1 MSHLVELY
9 KEELILRGK
18 RENTLESISNS
29 INTFEKYLQTK
40 DIELND
46 TTINNITV
54 QDAFN
59 YRKYLLDKGYKRS
72 SVNTKIANIKSYFG
86 FLTRH
91 EIISKNPF
99 TGFEAMEENDKTIK
113 DILTKEED
121 IKIIESIRIKLQG
134 ERNFEYASKRNKA
147 IIAVLASTGV
157 RIENL
162 LSVTMDRLIKI
173 NEGYRIDYT
182 KAETKGKVD
191 TTIYIVGKNKE
202 LLEDYLKVRKDKSG
216 LNLLFNSAGG
226 NKKISR
232 SDMITII
239 NKRVEYLGIQKHI
252 VSHSF
257 RAYTANALLSNGV
270 DPILIRKMLGWANDK
285 QDMLTSVYYRSE
297 AQEKQIIEYSQIL
310 WK

>member
-1 MSHLVELY
+1 MSYLELY
-9 KEELILRGK
+9 TEELSLRGK
-18 RENTLESISNS
+18 RENTIESIDHS
-29 INTFEKYLQTK
+29 IKTFSEYLQTK

-59 YRKYLLDKGYKRS
+59 YRKYLLYKGYKKS
-72 SVNTKIANIKSYFG
+72 TVNTKIANIKSYFS
-86 FLTRH
+86 FLTKH

-99 TGFEAMEENDKTIK
+99 AGFNTLNEDDKSVK
-113 DILTKEED
+113 DILTKEEV
-121 IKIIESIRIKLQG
+121 IKLIESFGIKLQG

-162 LSVTMDRLIKI
+162 LNVTMDRLIKI
-173 NEGYRIDYT
+173 NEGYRINYT
-182 KAETKGKVD
+182 KDETKGKVD
-191 TTIYIVGKNKE
+191 TTIYIVGRNAE
-202 LLEDYLKVRKDKSG
+202 LLEDYLKVRKDKAG

-239 NKRVEYLGIQKHI
+239 NKRVAYIGVTKHI
-252 VSHSF
+252 TSHSF
-257 RAYTANALLSNGV
+257 RAYTANALLSNGIEPV
-270 DPILIRKMLGWANDK
+270 IIRKMLGWANDK

>member
-1 MSHLVELY
+1 MSYLDLY
-9 KEELILRGK
+9 KEELSLKGK
-18 RENTLESISNS
+18 RINTIESINNS
-29 INTFEKYLQTK
+29 IDTFEKYLQTK

-59 YRKYLLDKGYKRS
+59 YRKYLLYKGYKKS
-72 SVNTKIANIKSYFG
+72 TVNTKIANIKSYFG

-113 DILTKEED
+113 DILTKEEV
-121 IKIIESIRIKLQG
+121 IKLIESFGIKLQG

-173 NEGYRIDYT
+173 EEGYKVEYT

-216 LNLLFNSAGG
+216 LNLLFNSVNG
-226 NKKISR
+226 KKISR

-257 RAYTANALLSNGV
+257 RAFCANMLLSNGV
-270 DPILIRKMLGWANDK
+270 DNLLIKKYMGWREKSN
-285 QDMLTSVYYRSE
+285 DMLSNIYYRSE
-297 AQEKQIIEYSQIL
+297 AQEKQFIESSQIL

>member
-1 MSHLVELY
+1 MSYLDLY
-9 KEELILRGK
+9 KEELNLKGK
-18 RENTLESISNS
+18 RVNTIESINNS
-29 INTFEKYLQTK
+29 IDTFQKYLQIK

-46 TTINNITV
+46 ATINNITV
-54 QDAFN
+54 QDAFS
-59 YRKYLLDKGYKRS
+59 YRKYLLDRGYKRS
-72 SVNTKIANIKSYFG
+72 TVNTKIANIKSYFG
-86 FLTRH
+86 FLVKH
-91 EIISKNPF
+91 EIINKNPF
-99 TGFEAMEENDKTIK
+99 IGFEALAEDDKTVK
-113 DILTKEED
+113 DVLSKEEVLKLIESFD
-121 IKIIESIRIKLQG
+121 IKLSG

-147 IIAVLASTGV
+147 IISILASTGI

-162 LSVTMDRLIKI
+162 LNITMDRLIKI
-173 NEGYRIDYT
+173 EEGYKIQYT

-216 LNLLFNSAGG
+216 LNLLFNSVNG
-226 NKKISR
+226 KKISR

-252 VSHSF
+252 TSHSF

-270 DPILIRKMLGWANDK
+270 DPILIRKMLGWSNSK
-285 QDMLTSVYYRSE
+285 QDMLSSVYYRSE

>member
-1 MSHLVELY
+1 MSYLDLY
-9 KEELILRGK
+9 KEELSLKGK
-18 RENTLESISNS
+18 RMNTIESINNS
-29 INTFEKYLQTK
+29 IDTFSEYLQTK

-59 YRKYLLDKGYKRS
+59 YRKYLLDKGYKKS
-72 SVNTKIANIKSYFG
+72 TVNTKIANTKSYFG
-86 FLTRH
+86 FLTKH
-91 EIISKNPF
+91 QIISKNPF

-113 DILTKEED
+113 DILTKEEVIKLIDSFD
-121 IKIIESIRIKLQG
+121 IKLAG
-134 ERNFEYASKRNKA
+134 ERNFEYISKRNKA
-147 IIAVLASTGV
+147 IIAVLASTGI

-162 LSVTMDRLIKI
+162 LSVTVDRLIKI
-173 NEGYRIDYT
+173 EEGYKIEYT

-191 TTIYIVGKNKE
+191 TTIYIVGRNKE
-202 LLEDYLKVRKDKSG
+202 LLEEYLKVRKDKAG
-216 LNLLFNSAGG
+216 LNLLFNSVNG
-226 NKKISR
+226 KKISR

-257 RAYTANALLSNGV
+257 RAFCANMLLSAGV
-270 DPILIRKMLGWANDK
+270 DNLLIKKYMGWRIKDNDMLGNI
-285 QDMLTSVYYRSE
+285 YYRSE
-297 AQEKQIIEYSQIL
+297 VQEKQFIEYSQIL

>member
-1 MSHLVELY
+1 MSYLDLY
-9 KEELILRGK
+9 KEELKLRGK
-18 RENTLESISNS
+18 RENTMESIGHSL
-29 INTFEKYLQTK
+29 NTFSKYLQTK

-59 YRKYLLDKGYKRS
+59 YRKYLLYKGYKKS
-72 SVNTKIANIKSYFG
+72 TVNTKIANIKSYFG
-86 FLTRH
+86 FLTKH
-91 EIISKNPF
+91 QIISKNPF

-113 DILTKEED
+113 DILTKEEVIKLIESFD
-121 IKIIESIRIKLQG
+121 IKLAG
-134 ERNFEYASKRNKA
+134 ERNFEYISKRNKA

-162 LSVTMDRLIKI
+162 LNVTMDRLIKI
-173 NEGYRIDYT
+173 EEGYKIEYT

-191 TTIYIVGKNKE
+191 TTIYIVGRNKE
-202 LLEDYLKVRKDKSG
+202 LLEEYLKVRKDKAG
-216 LNLLFNSAGG
+216 LNLLFNSVNG
-226 NKKISR
+226 KKISR

-257 RAYTANALLSNGV
+257 RAFCANMLLSNGIES
-270 DPILIRKMLGWANDK
+270 ILIKKMLGWREKSN
-285 QDMLTSVYYRSE
+285 DMLSSIYYRSE
-297 AQEKQIIEYSQIL
+297 AQEKQFIEYSQIL

>member
-1 MSHLVELY
+1 MSYLELY
-9 KEELILRGK
+9 KEELSLKGK
-18 RENTLESISNS
+18 RANTIESINNS
-29 INTFEKYLQTK
+29 IDTFQKYLQTK

-46 TTINNITV
+46 VAINNITV

-72 SVNTKIANIKSYFG
+72 SINTKIANIKSYFG
-86 FLTRH
+86 FLTKH

-113 DILTKEED
+113 DILTKEEVIKLIESFD
-121 IKIIESIRIKLQG
+121 IKLAG
-134 ERNFEYASKRNKA
+134 ERNFEYISKRNKA

-162 LSVTMDRLIKI
+162 LNVTMDRLIKI
-173 NEGYRIDYT
+173 EEGYKIEYT
-182 KAETKGKVD
+182 KAETKGKVN

-257 RAYTANALLSNGV
+257 RAFCANMLLSNGIES
-270 DPILIRKMLGWANDK
+270 ILIKKMLGWHEKTN
-285 QDMLTSVYYRSE
+285 DMLSNIYYRSE

>member
-1 MSHLVELY
+1 MSYLELY
-9 KEELILRGK
+9 QEELNLRGK
-18 RENTLESISNS
+18 RENTIESIDHSLK
-29 INTFEKYLQTK
+29 TFEKYLQTK

-46 TTINNITV
+46 VTINNITV

-72 SVNTKIANIKSYFG
+72 SVNTKIANTKSYFG
-86 FLTRH
+86 FLAKH

-99 TGFEAMEENDKTIK
+99 AGFEAMEENDKTIK
-113 DILTKEED
+113 DILTKEEVIKLIESFD
-121 IKIIESIRIKLQG
+121 IKLAG
-134 ERNFEYASKRNKA
+134 ERNFEYISKRNKA

-173 NEGYRIDYT
+173 KEGYKIQYT
-182 KAETKGKVD
+182 KEETKGKVN
-191 TTIYIVGKNKE
+191 TTIYIVGRNKE
-202 LLEDYLKVRKDKSG
+202 LLEDYLKVRKDKAG
-216 LNLLFNSAGG
+216 LNLLFNSVNG
-226 NKKISR
+226 KKISR

-257 RAYTANALLSNGV
+257 RAYTANALLSNGIEPV
-270 DPILIRKMLGWANDK
+270 IIRKMLGWASDK
-285 QDMLTSVYYRSE
+285 QDMLSNVYYRSE

>member
-29 INTFEKYLQTK
+29 INTFSKYLQTK

-59 YRKYLLDKGYKRS
+59 YRKYLLNKGYKKS
-72 SVNTKIANIKSYFG
+72 TVNTKIANIKSYFG
-86 FLTRH
+86 FLTKH
-91 EIISKNPF
+91 QIISKNPF

-113 DILTKEED
+113 DILTKEEV
-121 IKIIESIRIKLQG
+121 IKLIESFDIKLQG
-134 ERNFEYASKRNKA
+134 ERNFEYISKRNKA
-147 IIAVLASTGV
+147 IISILASTGI

-173 NEGYRIDYT
+173 NEGYKIEYT

-191 TTIYIVGKNKE
+191 ITIYIVGKNKE

-252 VSHSF
+252 TSHSF

>member
-1 MSHLVELY
+1 MSYLELY
-9 KEELILRGK
+9 TEELSLRGK
-18 RENTLESISNS
+18 RENTIESIDHS
-29 INTFEKYLQTK
+29 IKTFSEYLQTK

-59 YRKYLLDKGYKRS
+59 YRKYLLYKGYKKS
-72 SVNTKIANIKSYFG
+72 TVNTKIANIKSYFS
-86 FLTRH
+86 FLTKH

-99 TGFEAMEENDKTIK
+99 AGFNALNEDDKSVK
-113 DILTKEED
+113 DILTKEEV
-121 IKIIESIRIKLQG
+121 IKLIESFGIKLQG

-162 LSVTMDRLIKI
+162 LNVTMDRLIKI
-173 NEGYRIDYT
+173 NEGYRINYT
-182 KAETKGKVD
+182 KDETKGKVD
-191 TTIYIVGKNKE
+191 TTIYIVGRNAE
-202 LLEDYLKVRKDKSG
+202 LLEDYLKVRKDKAG

-239 NKRVEYLGIQKHI
+239 NKRVAYIGVTKHI
-252 VSHSF
+252 TSHSF
-257 RAYTANALLSNGV
+257 RAYTANALLSNGIEPV
-270 DPILIRKMLGWANDK
+270 IIRKMLGWANDK

>member
-1 MSHLVELY
+1 MSYLDLY
-9 KEELILRGK
+9 KEELSLKGK
-18 RENTLESISNS
+18 RANTIESIDNS
-29 INTFEKYLQTK
+29 ISTFEKYLQTK

-59 YRKYLLDKGYKRS
+59 YRKYLLDKGYKKS
-72 SVNTKIANIKSYFG
+72 TVNTKIANTKSYFG
-86 FLTRH
+86 FLTKH
-91 EIISKNPF
+91 QIISKNPF

-113 DILTKEED
+113 DILTKEEVIKLIESFD
-121 IKIIESIRIKLQG
+121 IKLAG
-134 ERNFEYASKRNKA
+134 ERNFEYISKRNKA
-147 IIAVLASTGV
+147 IISILASTGI

-162 LSVTMDRLIKI
+162 LNITVDRLIKI
-173 NEGYRIDYT
+173 EEGYKIEYT

-191 TTIYIVGKNKE
+191 TTIYIVGRNAE
-202 LLEDYLKVRKDKSG
+202 LLEDYLKVRKDKAG
-216 LNLLFNSAGG
+216 LNLLFNSVNG
-226 NKKISR
+226 KKISR

-257 RAYTANALLSNGV
+257 RAFCANMLLSAGV
-270 DPILIRKMLGWANDK
+270 DNLLIKKYMGWRIKDNDMLGNI
-285 QDMLTSVYYRSE
+285 YYRSE
-297 AQEKQIIEYSQIL
+297 VQEKQFIEYSQIL

>member
-1 MSHLVELY
+1 MSYLDLY
-9 KEELILRGK
+9 KEELNLRGK
-18 RENTLESISNS
+18 RENTIESIDHS
-29 INTFEKYLQTK
+29 INTFSKYLQTK

-46 TTINNITV
+46 TTVNNITV

-59 YRKYLLDKGYKRS
+59 YRKYLLDKGYKKS
-72 SVNTKIANIKSYFG
+72 TVNTKIANTKSYFG
-86 FLTRH
+86 FLAKH

-113 DILTKEED
+113 DILTKEEVIKLIESFD
-121 IKIIESIRIKLQG
+121 IKLAG
-134 ERNFEYASKRNKA
+134 ERNFEYISKRNRA
-147 IIAVLASTGV
+147 IIAVLASTGI

-173 NEGYRIDYT
+173 EEGYKIEYT

-191 TTIYIVGKNKE
+191 TTIYIVGRNKE
-202 LLEDYLKVRKDKSG
+202 LLEEYLKVRKDKAG
-216 LNLLFNSAGG
+216 LNLLFNSAGA
-226 NKKISR
+226 NKKIST

-239 NKRVEYLGIQKHI
+239 DKRVKYLGIAKHI
-252 VSHSF
+252 TSHSF

-270 DPILIRKMLGWANDK
+270 DPITIHKMLGWSNNK
-285 QDMLTSVYYRSE
+285 QDMLSSIYYRSE

>member
-1 MSHLVELY
+1 MSYLELY
-9 KEELILRGK
+9 KEELNLKGK
-18 RENTLESISNS
+18 RANTIESIDNS

-46 TTINNITV
+46 VTINNITV

-86 FLTRH
+86 FLAKH
-91 EIISKNPF
+91 QIISKNPF

-113 DILTKEED
+113 DILTKEEV
-121 IKIIESIRIKLQG
+121 IKLIESFDIKLQG

-147 IIAVLASTGV
+147 IIAVLASTGI

-173 NEGYRIDYT
+173 EEGYKIEYT

-202 LLEDYLKVRKDKSG
+202 LLEEYLKVRKDKSG

-232 SDMITII
+232 SDMLGII
-239 NKRVEYLGIQKHI
+239 DKRVKYIGVNKHI

-257 RAYTANALLSNGV
+257 RAFCANMLLSAGV
-270 DPILIRKMLGWANDK
+270 DNLLIKKYMGWREKSN
-285 QDMLTSVYYRSE
+285 DMLSNIYYRSE
-297 AQEKQIIEYSQIL
+297 AQEKQFIEYSQIL

>member
-1 MSHLVELY
+1 MSYLDLY
-9 KEELILRGK
+9 KEELSLKGK
-18 RENTLESISNS
+18 RENTIESINNS
-29 INTFEKYLQTK
+29 IDTFSKYLQTK

-59 YRKYLLDKGYKRS
+59 YRKYLLYKGYKKS
-72 SVNTKIANIKSYFG
+72 TVNTKIANIKSYFG
-86 FLTRH
+86 FLTKH

-113 DILTKEED
+113 DILTKEEV
-121 IKIIESIRIKLQG
+121 IKLIESFGIKLQG

-147 IIAVLASTGV
+147 IIAVLASTGI

-173 NEGYRIDYT
+173 EEGYKIKYT

-232 SDMITII
+232 SDILTII
-239 NKRVEYLGIQKHI
+239 DKRVKYLGIQKHI

-257 RAYTANALLSNGV
+257 RAFCANMLLSNGV
-270 DPILIRKMLGWANDK
+270 DSILIKKYMGWREKSN
-285 QDMLTSVYYRSE
+285 DMLSNIYYRSE
-297 AQEKQIIEYSQIL
+297 AQEKQMIEYSQIL

>member
-1 MSHLVELY
+1 MSYLDLY
-9 KEELILRGK
+9 KEELSLRGK
-18 RENTLESISNS
+18 RENTIESIDHS

-46 TTINNITV
+46 ATINNITV

-59 YRKYLLDKGYKRS
+59 YRKYLLGKGYKKS
-72 SVNTKIANIKSYFG
+72 TVNTKIANTKSYFG
-86 FLTRH
+86 FLAKH

-113 DILTKEED
+113 DILTKEEV
-121 IKIIESIRIKLQG
+121 IKLIESFGIKLQG
-134 ERNFEYASKRNKA
+134 ERNFEYISKRNKA

-162 LSVTMDRLIKI
+162 LNVTMDRLIKI
-173 NEGYRIDYT
+173 EEGYKIEYT
-182 KAETKGKVD
+182 KAETKGKID
-191 TTIYIVGKNKE
+191 TTIYIVGRNKE
-202 LLEDYLKVRKDKSG
+202 LLEDYLKVRKDKAG

-257 RAYTANALLSNGV
+257 RAFCANMLLSNGV
-270 DPILIRKMLGWANDK
+270 DNLLIKKYMGWREKSN
-285 QDMLTSVYYRSE
+285 DMLSNIYYRSE
-297 AQEKQIIEYSQIL
+297 AQEKQMIEYSQIL

>member
-1 MSHLVELY
+1 MSYLELY
-9 KEELILRGK
+9 KEELDLKGK
-18 RENTLESISNS
+18 RENTMESINNS
-29 INTFEKYLQTK
+29 LKTFSEFLQTK

-54 QDAFN
+54 QDAFS
-59 YRKYLLDKGYKRS
+59 YRKYLLNKQYKKS
-72 SVNTKIANIKSYFG
+72 TINTKIANVKSYFG

-99 TGFEAMEENDKTIK
+99 TGFEAMEENDRTVK
-113 DILTKEED
+113 DILSKEEV
-121 IKIIESIRIKLQG
+121 IKLIESFDVKLTG
-134 ERNFEYASKRNKA
+134 ERNFEYISKRNKA
-147 IIAVLASTGV
+147 IISILASTGI

-162 LSVTMDRLIKI
+162 LSVTVDRLIKI
-173 NEGYRIDYT
+173 NEGYKIEYT
-182 KAETKGKVD
+182 EAETKGKIN
-191 TTIYIVGKNKE
+191 TTIYIVGKNKD
-202 LLEDYLKVRKDKSG
+202 LLQEYLKVRKDKSG

-239 NKRVEYLGIQKHI
+239 DKRIKYLGIQKHI
-252 VSHSF
+252 TSHSF
-257 RAYTANALLSNGV
+257 RAYTANALLSNGIE
-270 DPILIRKMLGWANDK
+270 PIIIRKMLGWANDK

>member
-29 INTFEKYLQTK
+29 IDTFSKYLQTK

-72 SVNTKIANIKSYFG
+72 SINTKIANIKSYFG
-86 FLTRH
+86 FLTKH
-91 EIISKNPF
+91 QIISKNPF

-113 DILTKEED
+113 DILTKEEVIKLIESFD
-121 IKIIESIRIKLQG
+121 IKLAG
-134 ERNFEYASKRNKA
+134 ERNFEYISKRNKA
-147 IIAVLASTGV
+147 IIAVLASTGI

-162 LSVTMDRLIKI
+162 LSVTMDRLNKI
-173 NEGYRIDYT
+173 EEGYKIEYT
-182 KAETKGKVD
+182 RAETKGKVD

-257 RAYTANALLSNGV
+257 RAFCANMLLSNGIES
-270 DPILIRKMLGWANDK
+270 ILIKKMLGWREKSN
-285 QDMLTSVYYRSE
+285 DMLSSVYYRSE

>member
-1 MSHLVELY
+1 MSYLDLY
-9 KEELILRGK
+9 KEELSLKGK
-18 RENTLESISNS
+18 RVNTIESINNS
-29 INTFEKYLQTK
+29 IDTFSKYLQTK

-59 YRKYLLDKGYKRS
+59 YRKYLLYKGYKKS
-72 SVNTKIANIKSYFG
+72 TVNTKIANIKSYFG
-86 FLTRH
+86 FLTKH
-91 EIISKNPF
+91 QIISKNPF

-113 DILTKEED
+113 DILTKEEV
-121 IKIIESIRIKLQG
+121 IKLIESFGIKLQG

-147 IIAVLASTGV
+147 IIAVLASTGI

-162 LSVTMDRLIKI
+162 LNVTMDRLIKI
-173 NEGYRIDYT
+173 EEGYKIEYT

-191 TTIYIVGKNKE
+191 TTIYIVGRNKE
-202 LLEDYLKVRKDKSG
+202 LLEDYLKVRKDKAG

-232 SDMITII
+232 SDILAII
-239 NKRVEYLGIQKHI
+239 DKRVKYLGIQKHI

-257 RAYTANALLSNGV
+257 RAFCANMLLSNGV
-270 DPILIRKMLGWANDK
+270 DNLLIKKYMGWREKSN
-285 QDMLTSVYYRSE
+285 DMLSNIYYRSE
-297 AQEKQIIEYSQIL
+297 AQEEQMIEYSQIL

>member
-1 MSHLVELY
+1 MSYLELY
-9 KEELILRGK
+9 TEELELRGK
-18 RENTLESISNS
+18 RENTIESIGHSLK
-29 INTFEKYLQTK
+29 TFSKYLQTK

-59 YRKYLLDKGYKRS
+59 YRKYLLYKGYKKS
-72 SVNTKIANIKSYFG
+72 TVNTKIANTKSYFG
-86 FLTRH
+86 FLAKH

-113 DILTKEED
+113 DILTKEEVIKLIESFD
-121 IKIIESIRIKLQG
+121 IKLAG
-134 ERNFEYASKRNKA
+134 ERNFEYISKRNKA

-162 LSVTMDRLIKI
+162 LNVTMDRLVKI
-173 NEGYRIDYT
+173 EEGYKIDYT

-191 TTIYIVGKNKE
+191 TTIYIVGRNKE
-202 LLEDYLKVRKDKSG
+202 LLEEYLKVRKDKSG

-239 NKRVEYLGIQKHI
+239 NKRVKYLGIQKHI
-252 VSHSF
+252 VSHSY

-270 DPILIRKMLGWANDK
+270 DSIIIHKMLGWSNSK
-285 QDMLTSVYYRSE
+285 QDMLSSVYYRSE

>member
-1 MSHLVELY
+1 MSYLEIY
-9 KEELILRGK
+9 KEELELKGK
-18 RENTLESISNS
+18 RENTIESIGHSLK
-29 INTFEKYLQTK
+29 TFSEYLQTK

-46 TTINNITV
+46 ATINNITV

-86 FLTRH
+86 FLTKH
-91 EIISKNPF
+91 QIISKNPF

-113 DILTKEED
+113 DILSKEEV
-121 IKIIESIRIKLQG
+121 IKLIESFGIKLQG

-147 IIAVLASTGV
+147 IIAVLASTGI

-173 NEGYRIDYT
+173 DEGYKIEYT
-182 KAETKGKVD
+182 KEETKGKVN
-191 TTIYIVGKNKE
+191 TTIYIAGKNAE

-216 LNLLFNSAGG
+216 LNLLFGSVNG
-226 NKKISR
+226 KKSSR

-257 RAYTANALLSNGV
+257 RAYTANALLSNGIEPV
-270 DPILIRKMLGWANDK
+270 IIRKMLGWSNNK
-285 QDMLTSVYYRSE
+285 QDMLSSVYYRNE

>member
-1 MSHLVELY
+1 MSYLELY
-9 KEELILRGK
+9 KEELSLKGK
-18 RENTLESISNS
+18 RANTIESIDHS
-29 INTFEKYLQTK
+29 IDTFSKYLQTK

-59 YRKYLLDKGYKRS
+59 YRKYLLDKGYKKS
-72 SVNTKIANIKSYFG
+72 TVNTKIANTKSYFG

-113 DILTKEED
+113 DILTKEEV
-121 IKIIESIRIKLQG
+121 IKLIESFGIKLQG

-147 IIAVLASTGV
+147 IISVLASTGV

-173 NEGYRIDYT
+173 DEGYRIEYT

-191 TTIYIVGKNKE
+191 TTIYIVGRNKE
-202 LLEDYLKVRKDKSG
+202 LLEDYLKVRKDKAG
-216 LNLLFNSAGG
+216 LNLLFNSVNG
-226 NKKISR
+226 KKISR

-239 NKRVEYLGIQKHI
+239 NKRVKYLGIQKHI
-252 VSHSF
+252 TSHSF
-257 RAYTANALLSNGV
+257 RAYTANALLSNGIEPV
-270 DPILIRKMLGWANDK
+270 IIRKMLGWANDK
-285 QDMLTSVYYRSE
+285 QDMLISVYYRSE

>member
-1 MSHLVELY
+1 MSYLELY
-9 KEELILRGK
+9 TEELELKGK
-18 RENTLESISNS
+18 RMNTIESINNS
-29 INTFEKYLQTK
+29 IDTFSKYLQTK

-86 FLTRH
+86 FLTKH

-113 DILTKEED
+113 DILTKEEVLKLIESFD
-121 IKIIESIRIKLQG
+121 IKLAG
-134 ERNFEYASKRNKA
+134 ERNFEYISKRNKA

-173 NEGYRIDYT
+173 EEGYKIEYT
-182 KAETKGKVD
+182 KAETKGKVN
-191 TTIYIVGKNKE
+191 TTIYIAGKNAE
-202 LLEDYLKVRKDKSG
+202 LLEEYLKIRKDKSG
-216 LNLLFNSAGG
+216 LNLLFNSAGA

-232 SDMITII
+232 SDILTII
-239 NKRVEYLGIQKHI
+239 DKRVKYLGIQKHI

-257 RAYTANALLSNGV
+257 RAFCANMLLSEGV
-270 DPILIRKMLGWANDK
+270 ESILIKKMLGWREKSN
-285 QDMLTSVYYRSE
+285 DMLSSVYYRSE

>member
-1 MSHLVELY
+1 MSYLDLY
-9 KEELILRGK
+9 KEELNLKGK
-18 RENTLESISNS
+18 RVNTIESIDHS
-29 INTFEKYLQTK
+29 INTFSEYLQTK

-46 TTINNITV
+46 ATINNITV

-72 SVNTKIANIKSYFG
+72 SVNTKIANTKSYFG
-86 FLTRH
+86 FLTKH
-91 EIISKNPF
+91 QIISKNPF

-113 DILTKEED
+113 DILSKEEV
-121 IKIIESIRIKLQG
+121 IKLIESFGIKLQG

-162 LSVTMDRLIKI
+162 LNVTMDRLIKI
-173 NEGYRIDYT
+173 EEGYKIEYT

-202 LLEDYLKVRKDKSG
+202 LLEEYLKIRKDKSG
-216 LNLLFNSAGG
+216 LNLLFNSVNG
-226 NKKISR
+226 KKISR

-239 NKRVEYLGIQKHI
+239 NKRVKYLGIQKHI

-257 RAYTANALLSNGV
+257 RAYTANALLSNGI
-270 DPILIRKMLGWANDK
+270 DPIIIHKMLGWSNSK
-285 QDMLTSVYYRSE
+285 QDMLSSVYYRSE

>member
-1 MSHLVELY
+1 MSYLELY
-9 KEELILRGK
+9 KEELSLKGK
-18 RENTLESISNS
+18 RANTIESIDNS
-29 INTFEKYLQTK
+29 INTFSKYLQTK

-59 YRKYLLDKGYKRS
+59 YRKYLLDKGYKKS
-72 SVNTKIANIKSYFG
+72 TVNTKIANTKSYFG
-86 FLTRH
+86 FLAKH

-113 DILTKEED
+113 DILTKEEV
-121 IKIIESIRIKLQG
+121 IKLIESFGIKLQG

-147 IIAVLASTGV
+147 IIAVLASTGI

-173 NEGYRIDYT
+173 EEGYRIEYT

-191 TTIYIVGKNKE
+191 TTIYIVGRNAE

-216 LNLLFNSAGG
+216 LNLLFNSVNG
-226 NKKISR
+226 KKISR

-257 RAYTANALLSNGV
+257 RAFCANMLLSNGV
-270 DPILIRKMLGWANDK
+270 DNLLIKKYMGWREKSN
-285 QDMLTSVYYRSE
+285 DMLSNIYYRSE
-297 AQEKQIIEYSQIL
+297 AQEEQMIEYSQIL

>member
-1 MSHLVELY
+1 MSYLELY
-9 KEELILRGK
+9 KEELNLKGK
-18 RENTLESISNS
+18 RANTIESIDNS

-46 TTINNITV
+46 VTINNITV

-86 FLTRH
+86 FLTKH
-91 EIISKNPF
+91 QIISKNPF

-113 DILTKEED
+113 DILTKEEVIKLIESFD
-121 IKIIESIRIKLQG
+121 IKLAG
-134 ERNFEYASKRNKA
+134 ERNFEYISKRNKA
-147 IIAVLASTGV
+147 IIAVLASTGI

-173 NEGYRIDYT
+173 EEGYKIEYT

-202 LLEDYLKVRKDKSG
+202 LLEEYLKVRKDKSG
-216 LNLLFNSAGG
+216 LNLLFNSVNG
-226 NKKISR
+226 KKISR
-232 SDMITII
+232 SDILGII
-239 NKRVEYLGIQKHI
+239 DKRVKYIGVNKHI

-257 RAYTANALLSNGV
+257 RAFCANMLLSAGV
-270 DPILIRKMLGWANDK
+270 DNLLIKKYMGWREKSN
-285 QDMLTSVYYRSE
+285 DMLSSVYYRSE

>member
-1 MSHLVELY
+1 MSYLDLY
-9 KEELILRGK
+9 TEELELKGK
-18 RENTLESISNS
+18 RTNTIES
-29 INTFEKYLQTK
+29 INTSVKTFSEYLQTK

-59 YRKYLLDKGYKRS
+59 YRKYLLYKGYKKS
-72 SVNTKIANIKSYFG
+72 TVNTKIANIKSYFG

-113 DILTKEED
+113 DILTKEEV
-121 IKIIESIRIKLQG
+121 IKLIESFGIKLQG

-173 NEGYRIDYT
+173 EEGYKVEYT

-216 LNLLFNSAGG
+216 LNLLFNSVNG
-226 NKKISR
+226 KKISR

-257 RAYTANALLSNGV
+257 RAFCANMLLSNGV
-270 DPILIRKMLGWANDK
+270 DNLLIKKYMGWREKSN
-285 QDMLTSVYYRSE
+285 DMLSNIYYRSE
-297 AQEKQIIEYSQIL
+297 AQEKQFIEYSQIL

>member
-1 MSHLVELY
+1 MSYLDLY
-9 KEELILRGK
+9 KEELSLKGK
-18 RENTLESISNS
+18 RMNTIESINNS
-29 INTFEKYLQTK
+29 IDTFSKYLQTK

-46 TTINNITV
+46 ATINNITV

-59 YRKYLLDKGYKRS
+59 YRKYLLDKGYKKS
-72 SVNTKIANIKSYFG
+72 TVNTKIANTKSYFG
-86 FLTRH
+86 FLTKH
-91 EIISKNPF
+91 QIISKNPF

-113 DILTKEED
+113 DILTKEEVIKLIESFD
-121 IKIIESIRIKLQG
+121 IKLAG
-134 ERNFEYASKRNKA
+134 ERNFEYISKRNKA
-147 IIAVLASTGV
+147 IIAVLASTGI

-162 LSVTMDRLIKI
+162 LSVTVDRLIKI
-173 NEGYRIDYT
+173 EEGYKIEYT

-191 TTIYIVGKNKE
+191 TTIYIVGKNAE
-202 LLEDYLKVRKDKSG
+202 LLEDYLKVRKDKAG

-257 RAYTANALLSNGV
+257 RAFCANMLLSAGV
-270 DPILIRKMLGWANDK
+270 DNLLIKKYMGWRIKDNDMLGNI
-285 QDMLTSVYYRSE
+285 YYRSE
-297 AQEKQIIEYSQIL
+297 VQEKQFIEYSQIL

>member
-1 MSHLVELY
+1 MSYLDLY
-9 KEELILRGK
+9 KEELSLKGK
-18 RENTLESISNS
+18 RMNTIESINNS
-29 INTFEKYLQTK
+29 IDTFSEYLQTK

-59 YRKYLLDKGYKRS
+59 YRKYLLDKGYKKS
-72 SVNTKIANIKSYFG
+72 TVNTKIANTKSYFG
-86 FLTRH
+86 FLAKH

-113 DILTKEED
+113 DILTKEEV
-121 IKIIESIRIKLQG
+121 IKLIESFDIKLQG

-162 LSVTMDRLIKI
+162 LNVTMDRLIKI
-173 NEGYRIDYT
+173 EEGYKIEYT

-191 TTIYIVGKNKE
+191 TTIYIVGKNAE
-202 LLEDYLKVRKDKSG
+202 LLEDYLKVRKDKAG
-216 LNLLFNSAGG
+216 LNLLFNSAGA

-257 RAYTANALLSNGV
+257 RAFCANMLLSAGV
-270 DPILIRKMLGWANDK
+270 DNLLIKKYMGWRIKDNDMLGNI
-285 QDMLTSVYYRSE
+285 YYRSE
-297 AQEKQIIEYSQIL
+297 VQEKQFIEYSQIL

>member
-1 MSHLVELY
+1 MSYLDLY
-9 KEELILRGK
+9 KEELSLKGK
-18 RENTLESISNS
+18 RMNTIESINNS
-29 INTFEKYLQTK
+29 IDTFSEYLQTK

-59 YRKYLLDKGYKRS
+59 YRKYLLDKGYKKS
-72 SVNTKIANIKSYFG
+72 TVNTKIANTKSYFG
-86 FLTRH
+86 FLTKH
-91 EIISKNPF
+91 QIISKNPF
-99 TGFEAMEENDKTIK
+99 AGFEAMEENDKTIK
-113 DILTKEED
+113 DILTKEEV
-121 IKIIESIRIKLQG
+121 IKLIESFDIKLQG

-147 IIAVLASTGV
+147 IIAVLASTGI

-173 NEGYRIDYT
+173 EEGYKIEYT

-191 TTIYIVGKNKE
+191 TTIYIVGKNAE
-202 LLEDYLKVRKDKSG
+202 LLEDYLKVRKDKAG

-257 RAYTANALLSNGV
+257 RAFCANMLLSAGV
-270 DPILIRKMLGWANDK
+270 DNLLIKKYMGWRIKDNDMLGNI
-285 QDMLTSVYYRSE
+285 YYRSE
-297 AQEKQIIEYSQIL
+297 VQEKQFIEYSQIL

>member
-1 MSHLVELY
+1 MSYLDLY
-9 KEELILRGK
+9 TEELELKGK
-18 RENTLESISNS
+18 RVNTIES
-29 INTFEKYLQTK
+29 INTSVKTFSEYLQTK

-59 YRKYLLDKGYKRS
+59 YRKYLLYKGYKKS
-72 SVNTKIANIKSYFG
+72 TVNTKIANIKSYFG
-86 FLTRH
+86 FLTKH

-113 DILTKEED
+113 DILTKEEVIKLIESFD
-121 IKIIESIRIKLQG
+121 IKLAG
-134 ERNFEYASKRNKA
+134 ERNFEYISKRNKA

-162 LSVTMDRLIKI
+162 LNVTMDRLIKI
-173 NEGYRIDYT
+173 AEGYKIEYT

-191 TTIYIVGKNKE
+191 TTIYIVGRNAE

-216 LNLLFNSAGG
+216 LNLLFNSVNG
-226 NKKISR
+226 KKISR

-252 VSHSF
+252 TSHSF
-257 RAYTANALLSNGV
+257 RAYTANALLSNGIEPV
-270 DPILIRKMLGWANDK
+270 IIRKMLGWASDK
-285 QDMLTSVYYRSE
+285 QDMLSSVYYRSE
-297 AQEKQIIEYSQIL
+297 PQEKQIIEYSQIL